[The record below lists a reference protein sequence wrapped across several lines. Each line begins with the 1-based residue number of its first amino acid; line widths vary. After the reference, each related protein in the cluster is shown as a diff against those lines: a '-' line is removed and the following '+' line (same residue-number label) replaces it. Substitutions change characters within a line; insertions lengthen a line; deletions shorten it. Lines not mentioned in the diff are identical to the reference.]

1 MYWFIETRC
10 QFLIFSLYCLVAND
24 GICMSSQCLHFYKIT
39 DKIWLNYTL
48 AEGYRNLLFS
58 GNILLNKFKTILILN
73 LTKKFAW
80 PWIHD
85 VSSKSFVTFTIVTWL
100 QILTDLGFVYPRRTS
115 LLQFWLHDA
124 NCLIKPKPLI
134 FSMHFS

>member
-1 MYWFIETRC
+1 M
-10 QFLIFSLYCLVAND
+10 
-24 GICMSSQCLHFYKIT
+24 
-39 DKIWLNYTL
+39 
-48 AEGYRNLLFS
+48 LFS

-85 VSSKSFVTFTIVTWL
+85 VSFKSFVTFTIVTWL
-100 QILTDLGFVYPRRTS
+100 HILTDLGFVYPRRTS

-134 FSMHFS
+134 FSMFFLEIITIFLKKKCTYPCWTREWKHGFKEYTSIHWPVQVNICKSLLVWFLI